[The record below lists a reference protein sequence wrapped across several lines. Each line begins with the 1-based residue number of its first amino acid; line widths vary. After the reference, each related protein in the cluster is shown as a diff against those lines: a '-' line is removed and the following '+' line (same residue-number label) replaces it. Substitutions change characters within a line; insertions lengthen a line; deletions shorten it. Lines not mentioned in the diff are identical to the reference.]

1 MIKKLLL
8 FNLLLFVGLNLFGQT
23 GRIFG
28 TLSDTVNYKPMA
40 YSSISLIKKDSV
52 LVRTQFTNQKSEF
65 NLELLPADTYSL
77 RITRPSYADYEEK
90 IVLKDNEQKNLG
102 SIILISK
109 ENLLKE
115 VLIKDRMAIRLRGD
129 TTEFLVDSFLTNK
142 NSNVE
147 DLLKKLPGIQVDKSG
162 KITAQGEEVK
172 KVLVDGEE
180 FFGNDPTVATR
191 NLKAE
196 KVETI
201 QVFDQKSAQ
210 TIQTGIDDGTKEK
223 TINLTL
229 KEDAKKGYFGKVG
242 SGVGTKNDSK
252 IEGVSTNYG
261 TENRYE
267 GEAMYNNFKDKR
279 KLSAFSTISNTNK
292 TGLNWE
298 DREKYM
304 GGSNVEYDEAS
315 GYMYSFFESD
325 PNEYNGNGIPQ
336 TKYIGAFYGDKVLK
350 DKLGFNLTATH
361 KETNTQGAD
370 KNYTQYILPD
380 TMYFNNQIN
389 KLNNFKSANT
399 INGKADIK
407 LDSLSTL
414 VIKANLTQTNFKNQN
429 IFESKN
435 YNGLSQIVNSN
446 QRENTNKGERTSG
459 NYSINYNKKFNK
471 KGRSFSFQFDQ
482 KINQNSSD
490 GNLLSKTTYYNG
502 DTNSTINSEQ
512 NLDQLKLMEENGNNF
527 GARTTYTEPLNKTWS
542 LIADYDYHLTLNKSL
557 INTYNKNVAGA
568 YVNRVDSLSN
578 DLNYNIG
585 IQKGGITFRYITK
598 KINTSLGGRVS
609 HTNLTQK
616 DLIRD
621 TTQYQN
627 FLNFFPAA
635 ALTYKLSTTKN
646 FRLSYNGS
654 TRQPSLQQIN
664 PIQDLSNPLV
674 IYKGNPALG
683 QNFDNDVSITFNSNK
698 PIQGRGMY
706 LSLNYSYTFNDFANF
721 DEVDNQGRRIF
732 KTVNVDGN
740 QSIGGY
746 MYYYF
751 KIKSLNLN
759 VNQSLNPNF
768 SKNSNFINS
777 QANTNINTN
786 IPYDITFNY
795 GKEEKY
801 DFNFSPSINYFR
813 STTTLRPDVITQY
826 FTYALYG
833 STSVYL
839 PKRFEW
845 FIDATYNIRQQT
857 EVFSTNTNNLI
868 VSAFISRKFLKD
880 ESLLAKVGVED
891 LLNQNIGFNRNAS
904 SNYINEN
911 TYIVL
916 RRYFMFSLTYN
927 FTNGAKN

>member
-8 FNLLLFVGLNLFGQT
+8 LVLPIFFGLNLFGQT
-23 GRIFG
+23 GKIFG

-40 YSSISLIKKDSV
+40 YSSISLIRKDSV
-52 LVRTQFTNQKSEF
+52 LVRTQFSNQKSEF
-65 NLELLPADTYSL
+65 SLEQLPTDTYSL
-77 RITRPSYADYEEK
+77 VITRPSYADYEET
-90 IVLKDNEQKNLG
+90 IVLKENEEKNLG
-102 SIILISK
+102 TIVLISK

-147 DLLKKLPGIQVDKSG
+147 DLLKKLPGIQVDKNG

-180 FFGNDPTVATR
+180 FFGSDPTVATR

-196 KVETI
+196 KVETV
-201 QVFDQKSAQ
+201 QVFDKKSDE
-210 TIQTGIDDGTKEK
+210 TIKTGIDDGTKEK

-229 KEDAKKGYFGKVG
+229 KDDAKKGYFGKLG
-242 SGVGTKNDSK
+242 SGIGTKNDSK

-267 GEAMYNNFKDKR
+267 GEAMYNNFRNKR
-279 KLSAFSTISNTNK
+279 KVSVFSTISNTNK

-304 GGSNVEYDEAS
+304 GGNNVEYDEAS

-325 PNEYNGNGIPQ
+325 PNDYNGNGIPQ
-336 TKYIGAFYGDKVLK
+336 TKYIGGFFGDKIK
-350 DKLGFNLTATH
+350 NDKIGFNITGTH
-361 KETNTQGAD
+361 KETNVQGAD
-370 KNYTQYILPD
+370 RNYTQYILPD

-389 KLNNFKSANT
+389 KLNNFRAAN
-399 INGKADIK
+399 NLSGKADFK

-414 VIKANLTQTNFKNQN
+414 VIKANLTQTNFTNQN
-429 IFESKN
+429 NFVSEN
-435 YNGLSQIVNSN
+435 FNGLSQIVNSN
-446 QRENTNKGERTSG
+446 IRETNNKGQKISG
-459 NYSINYNKKFNK
+459 NYSFNYNKKFDK
-471 KGRSFSFQFDQ
+471 KGRSFSLQFDH
-482 KINQNSSD
+482 KFNQNESD
-490 GNLLSKTTYYNG
+490 GKLLSKTTYYNG
-502 DTNSTINSEQ
+502 DSNSTINSEQ
-512 NLDQLKLMEENGNNF
+512 NLDQLKIMEEKGNNF
-527 GARTTYTEPLNKTWS
+527 GGRTTYTEPLSKTWS
-542 LIADYDYHLTLNKSL
+542 LIADYDYHLTLNHSL
-557 INTYNKNVAGA
+557 INTYNKNALGD
-568 YVNRVDSLSN
+568 YVNRVDTLSN
-578 DLNYNIG
+578 DLEYNIA
-585 IQKGGITFRYITK
+585 IQKGGITFRHITK
-598 KINTSLGGRVS
+598 KINASLGGRVS
-609 HTNLTQK
+609 HTNLTLK
-616 DLIRD
+616 NLIID

-635 ALTYKLSTTKN
+635 AVSYKINTTKN
-646 FRLSYNGS
+646 LRLSYNGS

-664 PIQDLSNPLV
+664 PIQDLTNPLV
-674 IYKGNPALG
+674 IYKGNPELG
-683 QNFDNDVSITFNSNK
+683 QNFDNDVSLTYNSNK

-721 DEVDNQGRRIF
+721 DEVDNQGRRIY
-732 KTVNVDGN
+732 KTVNVAGN

-759 VNQSLNPNF
+759 VNQSLNPSF

-777 QANTNINTN
+777 LANTNTNTN
-786 IPYDITFNY
+786 FTYDISFNY
-795 GKEEKY
+795 GKEEKF
-801 DFNFSPSINYFR
+801 DFNFSPNINYFR
-813 STTTLRPDVITQY
+813 SITSLRPDVITQY
-826 FTYALYG
+826 FTYALNG
-833 STSVYL
+833 STSIYL

-857 EVFSTNTNNLI
+857 EVFSRNTNNLI

-880 ESLLAKVGVED
+880 ESLVAKIGVED

-916 RRYFMFSLTYN
+916 RRYFMFSLIYN
-927 FTNGAKN
+927 FTNGAKD